1 MYEYHILMRKVQHA
15 YSLAFRLLDA
25 NHGFVANVKRIQTG
39 FLPERN
45 LKEAREMLEQFR
57 ITLDQ
62 IEESMRY
69 PPQADHNHIPLK

>member
-1 MYEYHILMRKVQHA
+1 MYEYHILMRKFEHA
-15 YSLAFRLLDA
+15 YTLAFRLLDA
-25 NHGFVANVKRIQTG
+25 NRTFVTSVKRIQNG

-45 LKEAREMLEQFR
+45 LTEARELLEEFR

-62 IEESMRY
+62 IEQSMKY

>member
-1 MYEYHILMRKVQHA
+1 MRKLEHA
-15 YSLAFRLLDA
+15 YTLAFRLLDA
-25 NHGFVANVKRIQTG
+25 NHGFVTSVKRIQNG

-45 LKEAREMLEQFR
+45 LKEARELLDQFK

-62 IEESMRY
+62 IEQSMRY